1 MERRQRL
8 FSGSHKALPPPPPQ
22 VSLRPAHRLPL
33 RLLRR
38 DDVLGDKKSAVA
50 LLHGGHVAA
59 QDLGAGGVR
68 QP

>member
-1 MERRQRL
+1 M
-8 FSGSHKALPPPPPQ
+8 PPPPPQ